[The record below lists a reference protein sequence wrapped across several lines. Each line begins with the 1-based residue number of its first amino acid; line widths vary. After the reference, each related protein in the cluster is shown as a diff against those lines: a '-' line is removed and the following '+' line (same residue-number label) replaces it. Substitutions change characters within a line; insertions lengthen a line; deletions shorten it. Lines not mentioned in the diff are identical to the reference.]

1 MTVKSINRTVYGAAT
16 FAVSLALL
24 MELAYALCS
33 HSAIPRIADAVELI
47 LSMLIAIVLLIQ
59 VRRSFLRYVTLGFAL
74 AIGSWT
80 LGELYTLS
88 YRHINNVNA
97 AYPSVADFAFCG
109 FFLLM
114 SSSLGIMKRVDIDDV
129 NKGATPYL
137 IFLTMGLPVLILF
150 TVQNSIFKNA
160 MNFVYAFL
168 NASIMYEALTLI
180 KLRLYPMIIVSVF
193 FIGLAGM
200 FFLVLVNY
208 STNVHYATL
217 LYPIGFSLLLLG
229 VLKNNNGVE
238 F

>member
-1 MTVKSINRTVYGAAT
+1 MSLRGINKTVYGSIVFT
-16 FAVSLALL
+16 MTMALL
-24 MELAYALCS
+24 MEFAYAISS
-33 HSAIPRIADAVELI
+33 HTALPRIADGVELV

-88 YRHINNVNA
+88 YRHINEVNV

-109 FFLLM
+109 FFLLV

-137 IFLTMGLPVLILF
+137 IFLVMGLPVLILF
-150 TVQNSIFKNA
+150 TVQNTLMKNI
-160 MNFVYAFL
+160 MNFVYVFL
-168 NASIMYEALTLI
+168 SASIMYEALTLI
-180 KLRLYPMIIVSVF
+180 KLKLYPMIIVSVF
-193 FIGLAGM
+193 FIGLTNL

-208 STNVHYATL
+208 STNVHFATL

-229 VLKNNNGVE
+229 VIKNNRGFE